1 MRNEILHPAQPTKT
15 PAELVKR
22 IGTNIVESGANFFYV
37 SNEDNGATPMDTL
50 PIKIDI
56 LVNVKEGVIHLVFLL

>member
-1 MRNEILHPAQPTKT
+1 
-15 PAELVKR
+15 VKR